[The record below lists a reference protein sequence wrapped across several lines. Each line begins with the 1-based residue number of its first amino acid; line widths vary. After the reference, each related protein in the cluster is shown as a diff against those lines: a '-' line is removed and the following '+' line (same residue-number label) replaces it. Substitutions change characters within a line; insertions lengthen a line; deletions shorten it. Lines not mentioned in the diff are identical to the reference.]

1 MPTGPKICFD
11 RYLPDDPM
19 QPMLSLGF
27 EAIMPHGKAWPNGS
41 VLRVRFLEG
50 TSEQQALAMHQA
62 RWWSEH
68 ANLRFVTSDAG
79 DAEIRITFD
88 PNDGAWSYLGTDCR
102 SIPRDQPTMNLGFQD
117 GGTSG
122 HEFGHAIGLAH
133 EHQNPQGGI
142 RFNEAEVMRDLM
154 GPPNFWT
161 PDQIRHNVLN
171 KYSADQ
177 IRGTAFDPNSIML
190 YAFPARWTLD
200 GFATHSNEVVSAV
213 DGQFVAGIYPR
224 TATPPELARLTVGG
238 PLVSAELVTPG
249 EEDLYLF
256 DVAQAGRHV
265 VETNGS
271 TDVVM
276 RLYGPNNRTL
286 LIAEDDDGGIGLNS
300 RIARTI
306 PKGEYLVQIRHY
318 NRSGG
323 AGSYKISVKRS

>member
-19 QPMLSLGF
+19 RPMLSL
-27 EAIMPHGKAWPNGS
+27 EALMPNGKAWPNGT

-68 ANLRFVTSDAG
+68 ANLRFVLSDAA
-79 DAEIRITFD
+79 DAEIRVTFD

-117 GGTSG
+117 EGTSG

-200 GFATHSNEVVSAV
+200 GFATHSNEVLSAV

-224 TATPPELARLTVGG
+224 TATPPELPRLTVGG
-238 PLVSAELVTPG
+238 PLVSAELATPG

-256 DVAQAGRHV
+256 DVAQAGRHLI
-265 VETNGS
+265 ETNGN

-276 RLYGPNNRTL
+276 RLYGPNNRTQ